1 MVENNICKEHSGCM
15 ARIEH
20 LEGESESMSNR
31 VDKIF
36 NRINLIL
43 GGIVVSFVMLVINL
57 VK

>member
-1 MVENNICKEHSGCM
+1 MAENNICKHVSGCM

-20 LEGESESMSNR
+20 LEGESEAMRNR

-43 GGIVVSFVMLVINL
+43 GGIVVSCVMLVINL
-57 VK
+57 IK